1 MDDGATALSSA
12 AAAAGSVSP
21 VGALAATGCALAAT
35 AGAVAK
41 AAAAGIGVVGAI
53 VIPAAAAA
61 LVGEGVPTA
70 GACPHVLGHAR
81 CARRSAARVLSC
93 PALLLLI
100 GGDRSGD
107 PSAIGDSLML
117 LQLLWLGDASIIE
130 SADIDT
136 GGDGT
141 SSTPSRHSGSIA
153 VVERAA
159 ALTQVAAA
167 AAAAA
172 AIAAAAVAA
181 AAMVRR
187 LRSARRCQQRLRVS
201 V

>member
-1 MDDGATALSSA
+1 M
-12 AAAAGSVSP
+12 
-21 VGALAATGCALAAT
+21 
-35 AGAVAK
+35 
-41 AAAAGIGVVGAI
+41 GAI

-70 GACPHVLGHAR
+70 GACPHVLGQAR

-93 PALLLLI
+93 PALLLLM

-117 LQLLWLGDASIIE
+117 LQLLWLGDASIID

-153 VVERAA
+153 AVGAA
-159 ALTQVAAA
+159 ALTQAAVAVAAA
-167 AAAAA
+167 EAV
-172 AIAAAAVAA
+172 AAAAVAA

-187 LRSARRCQQRLRVS
+187 LRTPECEAVRTASASQCV
-201 V
+201 